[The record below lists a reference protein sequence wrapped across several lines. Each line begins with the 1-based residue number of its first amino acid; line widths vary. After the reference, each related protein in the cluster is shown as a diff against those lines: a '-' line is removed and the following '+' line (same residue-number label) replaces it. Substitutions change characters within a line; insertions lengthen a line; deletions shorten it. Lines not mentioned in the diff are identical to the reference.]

1 MRIRTGIVGLQS
13 VFWPH
18 AFANCLNSISEAE
31 LVACTS
37 MGLDPSLIS
46 ISLGK
51 TPEEYAAQYDVR
63 LYHDPTEMIQKED
76 LDAVCICAKHN
87 EIANFVEQV
96 APLEVDIYIAKPMA
110 TTLEAADRIVKAVR
124 NNNVIATSG
133 TTERFDGGIREAYQ
147 RFKSGA
153 IGELISIRALHQHGN
168 ISGFPK
174 GDWYWDEEQGGP
186 ELSLVWYAA
195 DIVRWFADSEVARV
209 YAEYDN
215 YLSENSPFMDNGKI
229 ILRFENRVMGSID
242 IYFSVNGFQFPSY
255 EIELV
260 GTTGAIRTQQSVY
273 EGTLFT
279 SAGVS
284 NFYRTQNNNLLDEM
298 RHWVQCCINKTE
310 PELTIEDA
318 RRVIELCL
326 AMRQSAKTQKPIE
339 LPKSI

>member
-37 MGLDPSLIS
+37 MGLDPNLIS

-63 LYHDPTEMIQKED
+63 LYCDPTEMIQKED
-76 LDAVCICAKHN
+76 LDAVCICAKHT

-153 IGELISIRALHQHGN
+153 IGELISIRALHQHGD
-168 ISGFPK
+168 IGSFPK

-242 IYFSVNGFQFPSY
+242 IYFSVRGFQFPY
-255 EIELV
+255 FEIELV

-279 SAGVS
+279 SDGVS
-284 NFYRTQNNNLLDEM
+284 NFYRTQNNILLDEM
-298 RHWVQCCINKTE
+298 KHWVQCCLNKTE

-326 AMRQSAKTQKPIE
+326 ATRQSAKTQMPIE